1 MRLFAE
7 DESRLG
13 LHESVRR
20 RLTGRGVKPRQ
31 MLLPRY
37 EYFWL
42 FAAVEPT
49 TGASLELEMPAL
61 DVPCVQ
67 AFVDELARSYPESM
81 NLLVWDGA
89 PAHLAHRLL
98 LPPNV
103 VLLPLPAYSPELN
116 PVERLWE
123 DLRYRLGSE
132 LPRSLS
138 ALKERAAELIR
149 AYSPEQLAS
158 LCDYDHLLQI
168 LHAP

>member
-1 MRLFAE
+1 VRLFAE

-20 RLTGRGVKPRQ
+20 RLTARGVKPLQRI
-31 MLLPRY
+31 LPRY
-37 EYFWL
+37 EYVWL
-42 FAAVEPT
+42 YAAVEPT

-67 AFVDELARSYPESM
+67 AFVDELAQSYPESL

-89 PAHLAHRLL
+89 PAHLAHRLV

-103 VLLPLPAYSPELN
+103 LLVPLPAYSPELN

-123 DLRYRLGSE
+123 DVRYRLGSE

-149 AYSPEQLAS
+149 AYAPEQLAS
-158 LCDYDHLLQI
+158 LCGYDYLLQI